1 MFDLFRSREKTVRIM
16 LGGLLLVVA
25 ISMLTYLVP
34 NYNTG
39 GPTGSEMVIA
49 EIGSDTITLPEV
61 QKIVQMTMRSRQ
73 LPPEILPNYLPTMI
87 DQMITERALYLQ
99 AQKLGYQV
107 TDAEVAE
114 TIRQMVPNLYPDGKF
129 IGTAQYAAMLA
140 QQNMTIE
147 QFEGDLRRQILIARL
162 RDIAMEGTIVTP
174 AEIEAAFRKK
184 AERVKVEYV
193 KLTADK
199 YKAESQPTVSEM
211 QDFFKTNSS
220 RYMAPEKKNL
230 AILIADQAKL
240 EATINPTDAELQMVY
255 NQNQQAFTTPERVK
269 VRHILIMTQG
279 KPAAEEAKL
288 KAKAEG
294 LLQQVRG
301 GADFAKLAKENSED
315 PGSKDNGGE
324 YWIQRNGQMVK
335 EFEDAA
341 FTLKPGQSDLV
352 KTAYG
357 YHVFQ
362 VVERQAAGLRPFSEV
377 KAEIASQWKKQKVND
392 ILQRAGDQAAAALKQ
407 DAAHPD
413 KVAAA
418 FDMQLVTVNG
428 YSGNEIPE
436 LGASPEFSQAV
447 VGLKKGEVS
456 QPVAANNK
464 VAVAL
469 VTDVTLAHPSSFEE
483 VQSQIKDTMVQN
495 RSVAALQRHAQE
507 LVEKATS
514 MGGDLAKAAKSMGL
528 EVKTTPEFERGGT
541 IEGVGSAS
549 YLSGAFD
556 KPAGAIFG
564 PTGTPDGAS
573 LVGKVLTHIMPDPS
587 LLPTQRSVIRDEIKS
602 QRAKDRATL
611 FEAGIKDALVKS
623 GKIKIHQ
630 DVIDRLIASY
640 RTSS

>member
-1 MFDLFRSREKTVRIM
+1 
-16 LGGLLLVVA
+16 
-25 ISMLTYLVP
+25 
-34 NYNTG
+34 
-39 GPTGSEMVIA
+39 
-49 EIGSDTITLPEV
+49 
-61 QKIVQMTMRSRQ
+61 
-73 LPPEILPNYLPTMI
+73 
-87 DQMITERALYLQ
+87 
-99 AQKLGYQV
+99 
-107 TDAEVAE
+107 
-114 TIRQMVPNLYPDGKF
+114 
-129 IGTAQYAAMLA
+129 
-140 QQNMTIE
+140 MTIE
-147 QFEGDLRRQILIARL
+147 QFEGDLRRQIMIARL

-199 YKAESQPTVSEM
+199 YKAESTPTVPEM
-211 QDFFKTNSS
+211 QEFFKTNSS
-220 RYMAPEKKNL
+220 RYMVPEKKNL
-230 AILIADQAKL
+230 AVLIADQAKL

-255 NQNQQAFTTPERVK
+255 NQNQQTYTTPERVK
-269 VRHILIMTQG
+269 VRHILVMTQG
-279 KPAAEEAKL
+279 KPPADEAKL
-288 KAKAEG
+288 KAKAEA

-377 KAEIASQWKKQKVND
+377 KPEIAAQWKKQKVND

-407 DAAHPD
+407 DAAHPE
-413 KVAAA
+413 KVASD
-418 FDMQLVTVNG
+418 FNMQLVTVNG
-428 YSGNEIPE
+428 YSGNDIPE
-436 LGASPEFSQAV
+436 LGASPEFTQAV
-447 VGLKKGEVS
+447 AGLRKGEVS

-469 VTDVTLAHPSSFEE
+469 VTDVVAAHPSSFEE

-495 RSVAALQRHAQE
+495 RSAAALQRHAQE

-528 EVKTTPEFERGGT
+528 EVKTSPEFERAGT

-549 YLSGAFD
+549 YLVSAFD

-564 PTGTPDGAS
+564 PSGTPDGAS
-573 LVGKVLTHIMPDPS
+573 LVGKVLTHVAPDPS
-587 LLPTQRSVIRDEIKS
+587 LLPAQRTVIRDEIKS